1 MTKENNTKTRRDQY
15 LKIGRRLFLAGV
27 VASTAGCQNMIR
39 RGQSPDELPAALDK
53 YESKNV
59 TKGPRSIGDICGLYG
74 LDSLKVYGIGLATG
88 LKGTG
93 SAPIESGQR
102 EHLIRELKLKTSDE
116 EVEDLVTD
124 KNTELVILEG
134 SIAPGAREGDRF
146 DLHVVTMTDSNGTSI
161 ENGQVLQ
168 SRLRKMA
175 HLGNRVK
182 QGKVAAVGKGSVAV
196 KALLDKDSKDS
207 KRAYMSLKAD
217 NEGLLQGVVLGGGK
231 VLEPRALSLRIRGDD
246 FDHKTALQITYALN
260 QRFEYRTNVGRDGV
274 AEPKSDRIIELH
286 VPGNYRNNIGRYASV
301 MNQLV
306 FAESESQRA
315 MRLSELEA
323 TIGNPV
329 QSSLAAMQ
337 LEAIGEKAVPA
348 LKRALKHH
356 AMEVRFHAAEAL
368 AYLGQEDGVAELV
381 DAARQDSTYRWHAFA
396 ALASLESRVSA
407 NTLASLFDESDHEM
421 RYGAFR
427 ALRQQNADDPLVQG
441 EFLANDFYLHEVN
454 SAAAPLVHFSKKD
467 RAEIVVFG
475 ETPKLDPAFLYV
487 ESGLTIRGNGDGTIT
502 LTGYTP
508 GYTKDQRV
516 CSTLVTEVIRS
527 LADMEYGYGQQLKVL
542 KQASE
547 DNLLSCDLAIG
558 AAPKLNLSRRTP
570 KRVASAEQASA
581 KKKSSFDSA
590 KLFDW
595 MKPKKK

>member
-1 MTKENNTKTRRDQY
+1 MTKKNKTNTRRDQY
-15 LKIGRRLFLAGV
+15 FKIGRRLFLAGV

-59 TKGPRSIGDICGLYG
+59 TKGPRAIGDICGLYG

-146 DLHVVTMTDSNGTSI
+146 DLQVVTMTDSNGTSI
-161 ENGQVLQ
+161 ENGKVLQ

-182 QGKVAAVGKGSVAV
+182 QGKVSAVGKGSVTV
-196 KALLDKDSKDS
+196 KALMNNDSGDANKPDS
-207 KRAYMSLKAD
+207 
-217 NEGLLQGVVLGGGK
+217 EGLLQGVVLGGGK
-231 VLEPRALSLRIRGDD
+231 VLEPRPLSLRIRGDD

-274 AEPKSDRIIELH
+274 AEPKSDRVIELH

-301 MNQLV
+301 MNQMM

-315 MRLSELEA
+315 ERLNELEA

-329 QSSLAAMQ
+329 QSALAAMQ
-337 LEAIGEKAVPA
+337 LEAIGDKAIPA

-368 AYLGQEDGVAELV
+368 AYLGQEDGIVELV

-407 NTLASLFDESDHEM
+407 NTLAELFDESEHEM

-427 ALRQQNADDPLVQG
+427 SLRQQNADDPLVQG
-441 EFLANDFYLHEVN
+441 ELLANDFYLHEVN
-454 SAAAPLVHFSKKD
+454 STAAAFVHFSKKD

-475 ETPKLDPAFLYV
+475 DTPKLDPAFLYV

-516 CSTLVTEVIRS
+516 CSTAVTEVIRS

-547 DNLLSCDLAIG
+547 DNLLSCELAIG
-558 AAPKLNLSRRTP
+558 ASPKLNLSRRTP
-570 KRVASAEQASA
+570 KRVARADASA
-581 KKKSSFDSA
+581 AKKNSAFDSA

-595 MKPKKK
+595 MKPKKR